1 MQSLENG
8 STTLPQIENQEY
20 LGSKNI
26 EPTDR
31 FYLESLRSVNYDTYS
46 AINELLDNSID
57 AHATLIE
64 IIYDKERS
72 ILIIKDNGRGM
83 SNDVLTNIMNLGCD
97 RTYNQTQIGYFGMGL
112 KSASLNLLN
121 LDKEDDDSIKTL
133 EIITSDGFETSKLI
147 WEPIKSVKKY
157 DVYKLNP
164 EIQEMGTTITLTGVV
179 DFYVSVLKKNLGVIF
194 YPTLKNNIVN
204 IIVNGDKVIST
215 DPLYRNSEKTQT
227 NYVTSSV
234 LGEDIKITAVAIDSL
249 EDRIQW
255 DEKKNG
261 RGDLSDT
268 WSFNKFGCYVIY
280 GGRYIE
286 VGGTTLGTKLF
297 DSWYSRTRIEF
308 TIPKTLTN
316 RFNITFN
323 KTAGIKII
331 KESMPD
337 LHMKIGDLFLWGRN
351 KRNEE
356 LKLRK
361 QLIST
366 EEEKENEDI
375 VKLMNKS
382 ALNAGIVPPKT
393 IEEVKKKIKVSFE
406 ANPNKEPKEKTNDK
420 EPKRAR
426 VVEKKIFDVKFDDLG
441 SVSVFWRLTY
451 ENDLFTIYVNTS
463 HPFYRRIYSNL
474 NKEAKLG
481 IINLLGSMALT
492 QYRTSELGVSLNDEY
507 FWDTYWGDVSLQ
519 LVRIMNN

>member
-1 MQSLENG
+1 MKNLEID
-8 STTLPQIENQEY
+8 STVLSQIENQVY
-20 LGSKNI
+20 QGSKKI

-46 AINELLDNSID
+46 AINELIDNSID
-57 AHATLIE
+57 AESTQIE
-64 IIYDKERS
+64 IIYDKKKS

-83 SNDVLTNIMNLGCD
+83 STDVLSNIMNLGCD
-97 RTYNQTQIGYFGMGL
+97 RTYNQSQIGYFGMGL

-121 LDKEDDDSIKTL
+121 LDKEDEEFNNSV
-133 EIITSDGFETSKLI
+133 EILTCDGVETSKII
-147 WEPIKSVKKY
+147 WEPNKSVKTFH
-157 DVYKLNP
+157 VFKLNV
-164 EIQEMGTTITLTGVV
+164 ETQEMGTSIILNGVV
-179 DFYVSVLKKNLGVIF
+179 DFYDSVLKKNLGVVF

-204 IIVNGDKVIST
+204 IIVNGEKVIGT
-215 DPLYRNSEKTQT
+215 DPLYRSSDKTNT
-227 NYVTSSV
+227 NYVTSTV
-234 LGEDIKITAVAIDSL
+234 LGEEIKITAVAIDSL
-249 EDRIQW
+249 EERIPW
-255 DEKKNG
+255 DGKINNK
-261 RGDLSDT
+261 GDQTDG
-268 WSFNKFGCYVIY
+268 WSFAKYGCYIIY

-286 VGGTTLGTKLF
+286 VGGTTLNTRLF
-297 DSWYSRTRIEF
+297 DSWYSRTRLEF
-308 TIPKTLTN
+308 TIPKTLTES
-316 RFNITFN
+316 FKITFN
-323 KTAGIKII
+323 KTSGIKIN
-331 KESMPD
+331 KELMPD
-337 LHMKIGDLFLWGRN
+337 LHNKIGDLFTWGRS
-351 KRNEE
+351 KRSEE

-361 QLIST
+361 QLISS

-393 IEEVKKKIKVSFE
+393 TEEIKKKIKVSFE
-406 ANPNKEPKEKTNDK
+406 ANPNKEPKEKTKDK
-420 EPKRAR
+420 EPKKAR

-441 SVSVFWRLTY
+441 SVSVFWKLTF

-481 IINLLGSMALT
+481 IVNLLGSMALT
-492 QYRTSELGVSLNDEY
+492 QYRTAELGANLNDEY